1 MTAPRSRRTLDWF
14 APAAAVALTFA
25 GGCWSRT
32 LPTIFLDGGSSSGS
46 GGSLDG
52 GVVMGSGGNSGFG
65 GMTSAGMGGG
75 PGMCSPIVGAG
86 VPSGKLDLLFMIDNS
101 MSMRPL
107 QAKLRAQLPTFLDA
121 LVDPATGSLPDLHV
135 AVVSSSLGAGAWANV
150 NGCASMAFNPNST
163 GDDQGKFRQ
172 GRGAPGA
179 GSCSMLHAGAR
190 FLSTGNGINPKNFDG
205 DVRAAL
211 DCITDLGD
219 DGCGFESQ
227 FGSIY
232 WALAKALD
240 PLDPDNG
247 GFLRADAKLAIVMLT
262 NEDDCSVRYDSLLLS
277 PAVNSVSDPTGLGA
291 LASYRC
297 NEFGHLCDGLPPPH
311 TASASPVTLNNCVSA
326 ENAGKTD
333 PALVDPDGN
342 PDPTQG
348 HLWPTVADFTSYL
361 RCLKPNPNDLLIAA
375 IAGPTTDAMGNS
387 LYQVMGQ
394 SNPAAMGELDPV
406 VVHSCVQATSGGSDP
421 EYADP
426 AVRIKQAVDSFG
438 ASGIFYPICAN
449 NFQSALGAIATRM
462 RSTASTPAGAVP

>member
-1 MTAPRSRRTLDWF
+1 MF
-14 APAAAVALTFA
+14 G
-25 GGCWSRT
+25 GGCGSRT

-52 GVVMGSGGNSGFG
+52 GVVMASGGNRGFG
-65 GMTSAGMGGG
+65 GMTGSGGG
-75 PGMCSPIVGAG
+75 SGMCPPGTTTAGGGA
-86 VPSGKLDLLFMIDNS
+86 SGNKLDLLFMIDNS
-101 MSMRPL
+101 ASMRPL
-107 QAKLRAQLPTFLDA
+107 QAKLRAQLPTFLDT
-121 LVDPATGSLPDLHV
+121 LVDPATGNLPDLHV
-135 AVVSSSLGAGAWANV
+135 AVVSSSLGGGAWSNV
-150 NGCASMAFNPNST
+150 NGCASRAFNPNTT
-163 GDDQGKFRQ
+163 GDDQGSFRQ

-179 GSCSMLHAGAR
+179 GSCSMLHVGAK
-190 FLSTGNGINPKNFDG
+190 FLSTGSGINPKNFDG
-205 DVRAAL
+205 DIRTAL

-262 NEDDCSVRYDSLLLS
+262 NEDDCSVRNDSLLLS

-291 LASYRC
+291 LSSYRC
-297 NEFGHLCDGLPPPH
+297 NEFGHLCDGVPPPH
-311 TASASPVTLNNCVSA
+311 NAPASPLTLNNCVSA

-342 PDPTQG
+342 PDPSQG

-394 SNPAAMGELDPV
+394 SNSAAMGEVDPV
-406 VVHSCVQATSGGSDP
+406 IAHSCVQETSGGADP

-426 AVRIKQAVDSFG
+426 AVRIKQAVDTFG
-438 ASGIFYPICAN
+438 PNGIFYPICAS
-449 NFQSALGAIATRM
+449 NFQSALGALATRM
-462 RSTASTPAGAVP
+462 RSTASTPVVAVP